1 MINEDIFS
9 FRSLYIVI
17 PSSDK
22 LFRYGGVNPDVDNV
36 VFVHGTIDPW
46 HAMGVLQDISAESPA
61 IYINGTSHC
70 NDMYGDRS
78 TDSEAL
84 TEARLRIGE
93 LVAQWVQPRP

>member
-1 MINEDIFS
+1 MKIFFS
-9 FRSLYIVI
+9 FRSLYIVT

-93 LVAQWVQPRP
+93 LVAQWVQPQP

>member
-1 MINEDIFS
+1 MSYYSKNADFTY
-9 FRSLYIVI
+9 LNC
-17 PSSDK
+17 
-22 LFRYGGVNPDVDNV
+22 FRYGGDHPDVDNV

-46 HAMGVLQDISAESPA
+46 HAMGVLEDISSEAPA

-93 LVAQWVQPRP
+93 LVAQWVQPKP